1 MTASWRRVFP
11 AVVTVGV
18 LVGACGGGDSKD
30 ESSAT
35 LTSQAPSATEPIV
48 SQSTV
53 SESTVPEPTYDYLKI
68 PAPSLDGNRLGD
80 PSEIEVSLGLPASYA
95 SEPDRRYPVVYFLAG
110 YDESAAA
117 TAIGMPLQALVES
130 GDAPEMIVVAVSG
143 NNALGGSFYV
153 DSPVSGRWATAIVND
168 LVTAIDAGYRTLATP
183 ASRGIAGFSMGGY
196 GALAL
201 AVAHPDVFGAVYA
214 LSPGLFAPGGLAR
227 SQMFDNPTVIAD
239 VIASRAELAAFPA
252 DEVQHELRPVM
263 ARSGDALFSAAY
275 GTAFA
280 PDPDGPAPWIAYP
293 YSDPAGAVDPDVWA
307 QWEAGFGGLAA
318 NVAATREQWLAL
330 RGIVIDVGTR
340 DEYAWIPPGAQ
351 YLHEQLDQAGITNR
365 LELYDGGHGPVGPR
379 AGEIM
384 LPFFAEVL
392 ETSDA

>member
-1 MTASWRRVFP
+1 
-11 AVVTVGV
+11 V
-18 LVGACGGGDSKD
+18 LVGLGREHRWGGVGGGLPAPTPA
-30 ESSAT
+30 AT
-35 LTSQAPSATEPIV
+35 
-48 SQSTV
+48 
-53 SESTVPEPTYDYLKI
+53 ESTVTEQTVAEQTYDYLKI

-80 PSEIEVSLGLPASYA
+80 PSELNVSIEIPASYA

-117 TAIGMPLQALVES
+117 SAIGMPLQTLVDS

-143 NNALGGSFYV
+143 DNALGGSFYV
-153 DSPVSGRWATAIVND
+153 DSPVSGRWATAIVSD
-168 LVTAIDAGYRTLATP
+168 LVTAIDAGYRTLASP

-214 LSPGLFAPGGLAR
+214 LSPGLFAPGGMAQ
-227 SQMFDNPTVIAD
+227 SQMFDDPTVIAD
-239 VIASRAELAAFPA
+239 VVAARAELAALPA
-252 DEVQHELRPVM
+252 EQVQPDLRQVM

-275 GTAFA
+275 GAAFA

-293 YSDPAGAVDPDVWA
+293 YSDPAGAPDPDVWA
-307 QWEAGFGGLAA
+307 RWEAGFGGLAA
-318 NVAATREQWLAL
+318 NVDTTVEQWHAL

-340 DEYAWIPPGAQ
+340 DEYEWIPPGAA
-351 YLHEQLDQAGITNR
+351 YLHEQLDRAGVTNR

-384 LPFFAEVL
+384 LPFFAQVL
-392 ETSDA
+392 DTSPSG